1 MPRLMLDSDIC
12 VDVMRGRSPAIRNR
26 LARTDRAEVA
36 VSSIVA
42 AELWTG
48 VSKSIHPEQSRNAV
62 RAFLSY
68 VTVLDWPAEAA
79 ATYGAL
85 RARLETSG
93 RSIGAM
99 DLLIAAHAVHEKAIL
114 VTRNQSEFRRV
125 SGLRVESWT

>member
-1 MPRLMLDSDIC
+1 
-12 VDVMRGRSPAIRNR
+12 MRGCNARAVAGDSQS
-26 LARTDRAEVA
+26 LRTDRAEVA

-48 VSKSIHPEQSRNAV
+48 VSKSIHPERSRNAV

-68 VTVLDWPAEAA
+68 VTVLYWPAEAA

-93 RSIGAM
+93 RSIGAI

>member
-1 MPRLMLDSDIC
+1 MLDSDVCI
-12 VDVMRGRSPAIRNR
+12 DVIRDRSPSIRSR
-26 LARTDRAEVA
+26 LERLDREDVA

-48 VSKSIHPEQSRNAV
+48 VSKSVDQVRSKNALTV
-62 RAFLSY
+62 FLAF

-79 ATYGAL
+79 AAYGEL
-85 RARLETSG
+85 RAGLEQSG

-99 DLLIAAHAVHEKAIL
+99 DLLIATHAVYEKATL

-125 SGLRVESWT
+125 SGLRIVSWS